1 MQQLCYKC
9 LKTLDNTTN
18 TIYGLHYQCFLEWFN
33 LKSIS
38 DFGNVTAKGNE
49 KKNEETTGFSKINSS
64 FFHGKFRKYS
74 AELGKS
80 SYILKVKEKDYPELP
95 PTEYLC
101 NQIAASLKIN
111 IPDFHLLNYQEE
123 ITFVSKNFVK
133 GRAKENLIHI
143 YRYFKENEE
152 FNCVNIIEIIKKETG
167 KLKAIER
174 FIELCLFDSL
184 IGNHDRHGRNLAI
197 VQARGMKKLSPFYDN
212 VSYIGVETEN
222 LLGAQHEPKGK
233 ISTKLTNEP
242 TMKDYV
248 KEFNSSGYDYAI
260 KKFYEKV
267 NIPFIEELIEKAFIS
282 DKRKMAL
289 KKIVFRRYEELKDG
303 IKK

>member
-1 MQQLCYKC
+1 MQQFCYKC
-9 LKTLDNTTN
+9 LKTLDNSAN
-18 TIYGLHYQCFLEWFN
+18 NMNGLHNQCFLEWFN
-33 LKSIS
+33 LKFIS
-38 DFGNVTAKGNE
+38 DFGNVTAKGGE
-49 KKNEETTGFSKINSS
+49 KKDEETTGFSKINSS

-74 AELGKS
+74 AELGKN
-80 SYILKVKEKDYPELP
+80 SYILKVKEEDYPELP

-101 NQIAASLKIN
+101 NLIADSLKIN
-111 IPDFHLLNYQEE
+111 IPDFYLLNYQEE

-133 GRAKENLIHI
+133 GRAKENLVHI

-152 FNCVNIIEIIKKETG
+152 FNCINTIEIIKRETG
-167 KLKAIER
+167 KLKEIER

-197 VQARGMKKLSPFYDN
+197 VQRRGIKKLSPFYDN

-222 LLGAQHEPKGK
+222 LLGAEHEPKGK
-233 ISTKLTNEP
+233 ISTKLTDEP

-248 KEFNSSGYDYAI
+248 KEFISSGYDFVI

-267 NIPFIEELIEKAFIS
+267 SLPFIEELIGKAFIS
-282 DKRKMAL
+282 DKRKIAL
-289 KKIVFRRYEELKDG
+289 KRIVFRRYGELKHG